1 MGDFMDDLDEFK
13 RFVQTKP
20 ELATL
25 VHQGKYRWQEL
36 YEMYS
41 LYGREHE
48 VWQNLTKKD
57 ELDLVKLIKNIDIDV
72 LISGMQSIDKILELL
87 VGYLESNQNER

>member
-41 LYGREHE
+41 LYGNCTHTLL
-48 VWQNLTKKD
+48 LTSRFLKGFD
-57 ELDLVKLIKNIDIDV
+57 YFYDI
-72 LISGMQSIDKILELL
+72 
-87 VGYLESNQNER
+87 